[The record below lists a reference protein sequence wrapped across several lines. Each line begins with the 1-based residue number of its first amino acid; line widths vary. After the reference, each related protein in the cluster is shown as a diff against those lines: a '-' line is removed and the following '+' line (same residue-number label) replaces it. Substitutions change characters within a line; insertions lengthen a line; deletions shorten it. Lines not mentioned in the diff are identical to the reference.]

1 MTWYKD
7 WFGED
12 YLKVYPHRDEQE
24 ARLQIDFVETVLSL
38 RPADRTLDLGC
49 GSGRHA
55 VELNQRGYRVTCLDL
70 SPVLLSLAKKKT
82 GSEHCCAQFVRADMR
97 HIPFTSAFDAVLSFF
112 TTFGYFSS
120 DEQNL
125 QTLISMQDALKPGG
139 AFCIDYLNKE
149 FVIKN
154 LIPRDS
160 RRDNGF
166 EIIQER
172 RYNQP
177 HERIEKKITIKD
189 NGAVREYRESVRLY
203 TLEEMQGLL
212 FQTQLK
218 LLKTFGDFDG
228 SKFSAE
234 SPRLILVGGNVK
246 TSMKAERFC

>member
-24 ARLQIDFVETVLSL
+24 ARLQIDFVEKFLSL
-38 RPADRTLDLGC
+38 RPAARILDLGC

-70 SPVLLSLAKKKT
+70 SPVLLSLAREKT

-97 HIPFTSAFDAVLSFF
+97 HIPFKSAFDAVLSFF
-112 TTFGYFSS
+112 TSFGYFKN

-125 QTLISMQDALKPGG
+125 QTLISMQDALKSGG

-160 RRDNGF
+160 CSDNGF

-172 RYNQP
+172 RYDQP
-177 HERIEKKITIKD
+177 HERIEKKITIKE
-189 NGAVREYRESVRLY
+189 NHHVREYRESVRLY
-203 TLEEMQGLL
+203 TPQEMQNLL
-212 FQTQLK
+212 SRTELILEK
-218 LLKTFGDFDG
+218 MFGDFDG
-228 SKFSAE
+228 SRFSPD
-234 SPRLILVGGNVK
+234 SPRLILVGRREK
-246 TSMKAERFC
+246 K